1 MSAPLVDPALA
12 QSSLAEQQMQAMQR
26 QAEAS
31 RRDLNGGS
39 RIQIW
44 TPNEANL
51 MDQEGS

>member
-39 RIQIW
+39 ASDAAKEKKTASGLRG
-44 TPNEANL
+44 L
-51 MDQEGS
+51 